1 LRGHAQEV
9 AQMKRLV
16 GLVVLSVLVSL
27 TATVLAFWAATRR
40 QPEGG
45 RG

>member
-1 LRGHAQEV
+1 
-9 AQMKRLV
+9 MKRLV